1 MMMITILNMKK
12 EILLKYLKLLTGSVL
27 AIAFANALSLRFSY
41 AAGIITLLTIQD
53 TRKET
58 LQITLKRVIIFV
70 IMTGISVVVF
80 TNTGYTLP
88 AFAIVMVPYL
98 FLCFALKMKEAIAPI
113 AVLCTHYISEQSSGP
128 DIVLN
133 EFLILAVGAGTGIF
147 LNIFVPDN
155 KMTIRRRLRETED
168 KMREI
173 FSSMAAGI
181 ENYAEMSQS
190 DEFFNEVDTMLRELR
205 KEAVTY
211 SNNHFLRADDYYY
224 EYVGMR
230 MEQCRLMK
238 QIYQDIAG
246 LSMVPEQAKRVA
258 DYFYEISRDFHETN
272 NAEILLEHLE
282 KLYDYFRKD
291 PLPLSR
297 AEFENR
303 ALLFH
308 IIESMRNLVTL
319 KKMFYLKY
327 NDNRE
332 IVTAA
337 TDNNDGEK

>member
-1 MMMITILNMKK
+1 MNK
-12 EILLKYLKLLTGSVL
+12 ENVLKCLKLLVGSVL
-27 AIAFANALSLRFSY
+27 AIAFADVLSLRFSY

-58 LQITLKRVIIFV
+58 LQIALKRVIIFIV
-70 IMTGISVVVF
+70 MTGISVVVF
-80 TNTGYTLP
+80 SSTGYTLL
-88 AFAIVMVPYL
+88 AFTIVMVPYL
-98 FLCFALKMKEAIAPI
+98 FACFELKMKEAIAPI
-113 AVLCTHYISEQSSGP
+113 AVLCTHYISEQSCEP
-128 DIVLN
+128 DMILN

-147 LNIFVPDN
+147 LNMFVPDN
-155 KMTIRRRLRETED
+155 KMTMRRKLKETED

-181 ENYAEMSQS
+181 ENHANMSQS
-190 DEFFNEVDTMLRELR
+190 DEFFNEVDAMLQELR

-211 SNNHFLRADDYYY
+211 SNNHFLSSDDYYF

-230 MEQCRLMK
+230 MEQCRLLK

-258 DYFYEISRDFHETN
+258 EYFYEISRDFHEMN
-272 NAEILLEHLE
+272 NAEMLLDHLE
-282 KLYDYFRKD
+282 KLYDYFRKAS
-291 PLPLSR
+291 LPLSR

-308 IIESMRNLVTL
+308 IIESMRTLVTL
-319 KKMFYLKY
+319 KKTFYLKH
-327 NDNRE
+327 NDDQD
-332 IVTAA
+332 IVAAA
-337 TDNNDGEK
+337 TENIGSGG